1 MHHEIDCILS
11 ILNIRLII
19 LLLFENH
26 KAWTDV
32 YKIRAAMAENTFSL
46 WKNESLFQSVRV

>member
-11 ILNIRLII
+11 ILNVRLII
-19 LLLFENH
+19 LFLFENH

-32 YKIRAAMAENTFSL
+32 YKTRAAVAENTFSL
-46 WKNESLFQSVRV
+46 RKNENFFN

>member
-11 ILNIRLII
+11 ILNVRLII
-19 LLLFENH
+19 LFLFENH

-32 YKIRAAMAENTFSL
+32 YKTRAAVAENTFSL
-46 WKNESLFQSVRV
+46 WKNESFFNW